1 MTMLAMAVACSELY
15 GPEPTPIA
23 PDTAAGVEITVSE
36 VKDSSFTVTVT
47 PSGAA
52 SYYSWLVDESPK
64 AAALDS
70 SALYSVSYESL
81 VQGTA
86 KWTAEATST
95 TFTVDGLTPN
105 TTYQVYAV
113 VGSPLGIPGSVAVK
127 AVTTTDGLAPS
138 YVSVKTDAHQ
148 VVFTFSENVK
158 RDAAAGA
165 IKAPYYAPYSADFNT
180 TAAAAGEVTVPE
192 DSVLVAGNQ
201 ALIAV
206 PDLPEGSL
214 WTISIPEGAFVDA
227 VGQKL
232 PAYSSKFVMVEG
244 EDGPEPAPK
253 GFYGEIEYVE
263 LPMLGELEMA
273 AFTEWDG
280 GFLIPLVNEY
290 PLAGFST
297 KKFITVTYEA
307 QGENTVETVTYT
319 LTPEADYNV
328 TSLGLVVNLPA
339 EPMCLGA
346 DVTINVPAGA
356 IYDVFGNDCEE
367 WEHAMKYSYGYTLE
381 DIVGTYDL
389 VEVSAFTGTPG
400 VSELVIAESD
410 DEKKGNVM
418 FTSYGGVDCE
428 KTPIY
433 ADFDFD
439 SGILEVPSGQVFG
452 SIKDQEGT
460 EYQLALATGVV
471 KDGSVYLDFDDE
483 TPITFEVPQSNT
495 FAGPGYYYGIYV
507 LDEEGTSVD
516 IMDLYYAT
524 QATLASEE
532 EEEAP
537 AAVSNSKLPFK
548 SLTVRR

>member
-47 PSGAA
+47 PSGEA

-127 AVTTTDGLAPS
+127 AVTTTDVLAPG
-138 YVSVKTDAHQ
+138 YVSFKTEAHE
-148 VVFTFSENVK
+148 VAFTFSEAVARN
-158 RDAAAGA
+158 AEAGA
-165 IKAPYYAPYSADFNT
+165 IKVPYYAYYSAEFQT
-180 TAAAAGEVTVPE
+180 TAVAAGEVTVPE
-192 DSVLVAGNQ
+192 DSILVAGNQ

-206 PDLPEGSL
+206 PDLPTGCY

-253 GFYGEIEYVE
+253 GFYGEVEYVE
-263 LPMLGELEMA
+263 LPMLDTLKMA
-273 AFTEWDG
+273 AFTDWDG
-280 GFLIPLVNEY
+280 GFVIPLVNEY
-290 PLAGFST
+290 PLAGFSS

-389 VEVSAFTGTPG
+389 SEASVYADSDSVEK
-400 VSELVIAESD
+400 LVIKESD
-410 DEKKGNVM
+410 DAKKGNVM
-418 FTSYGGVDCE
+418 FTSYFGFECE

-433 ADFDFD
+433 AEFDRD
-439 SGILEVPSGQVFG
+439 AGYLTIPSGQVFASEVDEG
-452 SIKDQEGT
+452 DTYYYAFVSADIQGGQVVPLKDDVVFEIPTPNTIVGPNYFYGILVLDAEGT
-460 EYQLALATGVV
+460 ALGFANAYYSTYGELAEDVEEDNPATTAYKKNLIKSTVA
-471 KDGSVYLDFDDE
+471 
-483 TPITFEVPQSNT
+483 ITHKF
-495 FAGPGYYYGIYV
+495 
-507 LDEEGTSVD
+507 
-516 IMDLYYAT
+516 
-524 QATLASEE
+524 
-532 EEEAP
+532 
-537 AAVSNSKLPFK
+537 
-548 SLTVRR
+548 